1 MSKKIKKEKNALSKL
16 EVKEQLDIVMKWVTD
31 QIKKQ
36 DVPRSTDVLDYT
48 YRVLRFK
55 KLGKNVILKRLRLHP
70 AYLMTSTQARQR
82 LRSGKHR
89 PILVNSLGNL
99 HGDIGFYAI
108 TKEYETPVN
117 FRTGFLVCKDV
128 LSRYTMVSVLKKTR
142 TAESMMKG
150 FKEIFGKFRK
160 HYDGMLVKSLAFDQE
175 RSVMSHKVQSYLK
188 EKFIKFHPFA
198 NTSSKSK
205 MAENA
210 IKQIRTTVARLKGHT
225 ENKEIRW
232 WRLIDAAVETL
243 NKQPI
248 KINGKYLSLPYNTDH
263 PYYTPNDVNAS
274 NLKDYISKIQ
284 KAAPDYYW
292 AQFSI
297 APQTVKF
304 KYEVGTFVRP
314 KLIVISSEV
323 IGTKRSEVTLSN
335 DVFIIEKQI
344 PFVSAAHTIENDYYC
359 KNIATGKIEKFAE
372 NDIAETVGPFSKHG

>member
-1 MSKKIKKEKNALSKL
+1 MEKIKIKNKLSKV
-16 EVKEQLDIVMKWVTD
+16 EIKEQLDIVMKWVTD

-36 DVPRSTDVLDYT
+36 DVPRSTDVLDYA
-48 YRVLRFK
+48 YRVLRFRN
-55 KLGKNVILKRLRLHP
+55 LSKNVILKRLRLHP

-89 PILVNSLGNL
+89 PIIVNSLGNL
-99 HGDIGFYAI
+99 HGDIGFYPV
-108 TKEYETPVN
+108 TREYETPVS
-117 FRTGFLVCKDV
+117 FRSGFLVCKDI
-128 LSRYTMVSVLKKTR
+128 LSRYIFVSILKKTR
-142 TAESMMKG
+142 TADSIIQG
-150 FKEIFGKFRK
+150 FNNILKEFRK
-160 HYDGMLVKSLAFDQE
+160 KYNGMHVQSLAFDQE
-175 RSVMSHKVQSYLK
+175 KSVMSNKVQNYLK

-232 WRLIDAAVETL
+232 WRLIDAAVQTL
-243 NKQPI
+243 NKRPI

-274 NLKDYISKIQ
+274 NLKDYISKLQ

-304 KYEVGTFVRP
+304 KYEIGTFVRP
-314 KLIVISSEV
+314 KLIIISSEV
-323 IGTKRSEVTLSN
+323 IGTKRSEVTLSKE
-335 DVFIIEKQI
+335 VFIIEKQL
-344 PFVSAAHTIENDYYC
+344 PFVSRRHTIEKSYIC
-359 KNIATGKIEKFAE
+359 KSLITGKVE
-372 NDIAETVGPFSKHG
+372 NFSEDDLAETVSPFSLKQVI

>member
-1 MSKKIKKEKNALSKL
+1 M
-16 EVKEQLDIVMKWVTD
+16 
-31 QIKKQ
+31 
-36 DVPRSTDVLDYT
+36 
-48 YRVLRFK
+48 
-55 KLGKNVILKRLRLHP
+55 
-70 AYLMTSTQARQR
+70 
-82 LRSGKHR
+82 
-89 PILVNSLGNL
+89 
-99 HGDIGFYAI
+99 
-108 TKEYETPVN
+108 
-117 FRTGFLVCKDV
+117 
-128 LSRYTMVSVLKKTR
+128 
-142 TAESMMKG
+142 
-150 FKEIFGKFRK
+150 
-160 HYDGMLVKSLAFDQE
+160 
-175 RSVMSHKVQSYLK
+175 
-188 EKFIKFHPFA
+188 
-198 NTSSKSK
+198 
-205 MAENA
+205 
-210 IKQIRTTVARLKGHT
+210 
-225 ENKEIRW
+225 
-232 WRLIDAAVETL
+232 
-243 NKQPI
+243 
-248 KINGKYLSLPYNTDH
+248 PYNTDH